1 MEAAVQK
8 GCGLVD
14 NAFFLPQQTY
24 IDPLSISKIINEWG
38 HVIRGKSGALL
49 LCHLVHFYFAL
60 DTDPDNAER
69 SCKFHLVMR

>member
-49 LCHLVHFYFAL
+49 LCHLVPFYFAL
-60 DTDPDNAER
+60 D
-69 SCKFHLVMR
+69 SGLVCKRALP